1 MNNIS
6 QSALEL
12 KTLTILILDN
22 SRFIGVWVLA
32 MTTLSIIYSLM
43 ATPIYEATA
52 TLTHSS
58 AMSRS
63 QSSSTSLEAVASIVQ
78 GGSLDSAGV
87 SSEEKIAI
95 KRITSK
101 DYFQRIYSNPLLLS
115 CLYEECDLSRLDAEN
130 EESSAVNNTFAK
142 PPFMKAYKKF
152 RKNFAVFPNVEVTSF
167 SFRHHSPTTAYS
179 FLNWIIRDSNNYVRD
194 HDVTKANN
202 TIKFLNTTLLGTQNM
217 EVQKLVSALISKEIQ
232 TLALSEKTEF
242 FAFEILDS
250 PYIPENRI
258 FPKRSQIVLT
268 TFFISLFL
276 SISALV
282 LNEVFQIRAFLR
294 SLEIKKRLFRQ

>member
-1 MNNIS
+1 
-6 QSALEL
+6 
-12 KTLTILILDN
+12 
-22 SRFIGVWVLA
+22 
-32 MTTLSIIYSLM
+32 LM

-52 TLTHSS
+52 ELTHSS

-63 QSSSTSLEAVASIVQ
+63 QTSSTSLEAVASIVQ
-78 GGSLDSAGV
+78 GGNIDGAGV

-101 DYFQRIYSNPLLLS
+101 DYFQRIYNNPLLLS
-115 CLYEECDLSRLDAEN
+115 CLYEECDLSKLDMEN
-130 EESSAVNNTFAK
+130 EESNTINNKFVK
-142 PPFMKAYKKF
+142 PPFMNAYKKF
-152 RKNFAVFPNVEVTSF
+152 RADFAVFPNVEITYF
-167 SFRHHSPTTAYS
+167 SFRHHSPATAYS

-194 HDVTKANN
+194 HDVSKANK
-202 TIKFLNTTLLGTQNM
+202 TIKFLNTTMLRTKNM

-258 FPKRSQIVLT
+258 FPKRSLIVLT
-268 TFFISLFL
+268 TFFVSLFL

-282 LNEVFQIRAFLR
+282 LNKVFHIRAFIQ
-294 SLEIKKRLFRQ
+294 SLEIKKRLFR

>member
-1 MNNIS
+1 MDNNS
-6 QSALEL
+6 QASLDL
-12 KTLTILILDN
+12 RTLTILIIDN
-22 SRFIGVWVLA
+22 TRFIGVCVFAL
-32 MTTLSIIYSLM
+32 TSLSIIYSLM

-52 TLTHSS
+52 ELTHSS

-63 QSSSTSLEAVASIVQ
+63 QTSSTSLEAVASIVQ
-78 GGSLDSAGV
+78 GGSLDGAGV

-101 DYFQRIYSNPLLLS
+101 DYFQRIYNNPLLLS
-115 CLYEECDLSRLDAEN
+115 CLYEECDLSKLDTEN
-130 EESSAVNNTFAK
+130 KESNSINDTFVK
-142 PPFMKAYKKF
+142 PPFMRAYAKF
-152 RKNFAVFPNVEVTSF
+152 RADFAVFPNVEITYF

-194 HDVTKANN
+194 HDVSKANK
-202 TIKFLNTTLLGTQNM
+202 TIEFLNTTMLRTKNM

-258 FPKRSQIVLT
+258 FPKRSLIVLT
-268 TFFISLFL
+268 TFFVSLFL

-282 LNEVFQIRAFLR
+282 LNKVFDIRGFIQ
-294 SLEIKKRLFRQ
+294 SLEIQKRLFRR

>member
-1 MNNIS
+1 MNTDS
-6 QSALEL
+6 QSSLDL
-12 KTLTILILDN
+12 KTLIILILDN
-22 SRFIGVWVLA
+22 TRFIGVCVFAL
-32 MTTLSIIYSLM
+32 TSLSIIYSLM

-52 TLTHSS
+52 ELTHSS

-63 QSSSTSLEAVASIVQ
+63 QTSSTSLEAVASIVQ
-78 GGSLDSAGV
+78 GGNIDGAGV

-101 DYFQRIYSNPLLLS
+101 DYFQRIYNNPLLLS
-115 CLYEECDLSRLDAEN
+115 CLYEECDLSKLDMEN
-130 EESSAVNNTFAK
+130 EESNTINNKFVK
-142 PPFMKAYKKF
+142 PPFMNAYKKF
-152 RKNFAVFPNVEVTSF
+152 RADFAVFPNVEITYF
-167 SFRHHSPTTAYS
+167 SFRHHSPATAYS

-194 HDVTKANN
+194 HDVSKANK
-202 TIKFLNTTLLGTQNM
+202 TIKFLNTTMLRTKNM

-258 FPKRSQIVLT
+258 FPKRSLIVLT
-268 TFFISLFL
+268 TFFVSLFL

-282 LNEVFQIRAFLR
+282 LNKVFHIRAFIQ
-294 SLEIKKRLFRQ
+294 SLEIKKRLFR